1 MTVPKTTTVDA
12 YIASFPEQSRKA
24 MEQIRG
30 IIHEMVPEAE
40 ESISYGM
47 PTFKLHG
54 RYLVYF
60 AAYKKH
66 IGLYPAPVNDEAFQ
80 QDLAGYKTGKGSVQF
95 PLDKA
100 MPVVLIIKILRFRIK
115 ENLQQTKS

>member
-1 MTVPKTTTVDA
+1 MTVPKSATVDA

-24 MEQIRG
+24 MEQIRNL
-30 IIHEMVPEAE
+30 INDMVPEAE

-60 AAYKKH
+60 AAYKNH
-66 IGLYPAPVNDEAFQ
+66 IGFYPAPVNSEAFQ

-100 MPVVLIIKILRFRIK
+100 MHLVLIIKILRFRVN